1 MPLDYD
7 NENKL
12 KGLAPILDEHAEW
25 YGHVM
30 RRVFYL
36 EEYQPNDVLEV
47 PESFTN
53 WVDEVEQSEAIEKI
67 TLDRLVRLHAELQNL
82 SIDLVRM
89 AETADRRPEIKQFDS
104 FVNIYDDFVFQLRRL
119 ERDSLQAESGLD
131 GLTGLRNH
139 DVLMKDLEREMER
152 RSRRGKPFSLVL
164 ARVDNFPHIQSIQSD
179 QKTDICIMGVAKQIK
194 KCIRSFDD
202 AYRLNDGEFIMCLK
216 HADTSG
222 GAASIA
228 RLRRFLEEEPLKIEE
243 NGNLYDLT
251 MSYCVSEPLPGD
263 NVAQLL
269 NNMRDDLNRYVSEKD
284 TALEYFEQSPLQ
296 RFVKTMEDT

>member
-1 MPLDYD
+1 M
-7 NENKL
+7 
-12 KGLAPILDEHAEW
+12 
-25 YGHVM
+25 
-30 RRVFYL
+30 
-36 EEYQPNDVLEV
+36 
-47 PESFTN
+47 PESFKN
-53 WVDEVEQSEAIEKI
+53 WVDEVEEGDKVEKI

-82 SIDLVRM
+82 SIELVRT
-89 AETADRRPEIKQFDS
+89 AETTDRRPEIKQFDS

-131 GLTGLRNH
+131 ALTGLRSH
-139 DVLMKDLEREMER
+139 SVLMKDLEREMER

-164 ARVDNFPHIQSIQSD
+164 ARIDSYAHIQTIQSE
-179 QKTDICIMGVAKQIK
+179 QKTDNCLLGVSKQIK

-202 AYRLNDGEFIMCLK
+202 AYKLEDGEFIMCLK

-222 GAASIA
+222 GAATIA
-228 RLRRFLEEEPLKIEE
+228 RLRRFLEEEPVKVEE

-269 NNMRDDLNRYVSEKD
+269 NNMRDDLNRYVTEKD

-296 RFVKTMEDT
+296 RFVKAMDA